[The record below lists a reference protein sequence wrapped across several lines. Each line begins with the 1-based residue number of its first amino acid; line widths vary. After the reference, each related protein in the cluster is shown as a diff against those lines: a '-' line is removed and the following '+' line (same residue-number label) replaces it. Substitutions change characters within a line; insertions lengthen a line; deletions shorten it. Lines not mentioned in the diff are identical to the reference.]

1 MIDQIDEKILNILQK
16 NGRAKRNEIAEKVG
30 LSVPSLSE
38 RMRKLEEAGIIEGYY
53 AKVNRK
59 VFGYDIM
66 AFIVVVMESSKNY
79 SELKRRTKKIPEILE
94 CHSILGE
101 GSHII
106 KALVKNTSELEKLL
120 SKIQSWPGVVRTIT
134 NFVLSNIKET
144 TEIKI
149 GEK

>member
-1 MIDQIDEKILNILQK
+1 MIDATDKKILRILQK

-30 LSVPSLSE
+30 LSLPSLSE
-38 RMRKLEEAGIIEGYY
+38 RMRKLEEAGIIEGYF

-59 VFGYDIM
+59 AFGYDIM

-79 SELKRRTKKIPEILE
+79 SDLRKRAKRSPEILE
-94 CHSILGE
+94 CHAILGE

-106 KALVKNTSELEKLL
+106 KALVRNTAELEKLL

-134 NFVLSNIKET
+134 NFVLSNVKET
-144 TEIKI
+144 TEINL
-149 GEK
+149 GD

>member
-1 MIDQIDEKILNILQK
+1 MIDKIDREILKILQK

-30 LSVPSLSE
+30 LSLPSLSE
-38 RMRKLEEAGIIEGYY
+38 RMKKLEEAGIIEGYY

-59 VFGYDIM
+59 AFGYDIM

-79 SELKRRTKKIPEILE
+79 NELRKRAKKTSEILE
-94 CHSILGE
+94 CHAILGE

-106 KALVKNTSELEKLL
+106 KALVRNTEELEKLL

-134 NFVLSNIKET
+134 NFVLSNVKET
-144 TEIKI
+144 TEINL
-149 GEK
+149 GV

>member
-1 MIDQIDEKILNILQK
+1 MIDKIDKEILKILQK

-38 RMRKLEEAGIIEGYY
+38 RMRKLEDAGIIEGYF

-59 VFGYDIM
+59 AFGYDIM
-66 AFIVVVMESSKNY
+66 AFVVVVMESSKNY
-79 SELKRRTKKIPEILE
+79 NELRKRAKKTPEILE
-94 CHSILGE
+94 CHAILGE

-134 NFVLSNIKET
+134 NFVLSNVKET
-144 TEIKI
+144 TEINL
-149 GEK
+149 GD